1 MRLTEYKVKI
11 PNILTITKSQSLEIL
26 PFRYR
31 FLDKK
36 LLSRNWHLQIS
47 FVALQTGRWMN
58 ETLNHA
64 LHCLRNFDLVSET
77 GKNMI
82 DAIYCQL
89 KKLIKI
95 SLMHECCTAITFIY
109 QEWRS
114 SQCMSFP
121 ASSLS
126 ITEACSWKA
135 FNSHINET
143 LDSRML

>member
-1 MRLTEYKVKI
+1 MRLTEYKVL
-11 PNILTITKSQSLEIL
+11 NILTITKFQSLEIL

-36 LLSRNWHLQIS
+36 LLSHNWHLQIF

-58 ETLNHA
+58 ERLNHA
-64 LHCLRNFDLVSET
+64 LHCLRNFDLASET
-77 GKNMI
+77 AKVYSICLFAN
-82 DAIYCQL
+82 YR
-89 KKLIKI
+89 I
-95 SLMHECCTAITFIY
+95 SLRFYPYHAFLLYGYNFWY
-109 QEWRS
+109 QEWGS

-121 ASSLS
+121 TSRLS